1 MATSRSGATASFGRS
16 STRAR
21 TRSPATIG
29 TCGSRPTLRRRRR
42 RSSPLCS
49 SRSMTSAS
57 REAVSLSRTPS
68 RSGSTSPST
77 SRRRGRRY
85 QQLVRDYVDP
95 SIGSLQAAKLD
106 AELLEQLYSRLQ
118 KCRARCGGRPGA
130 GHTCRPLSN
139 STVRQVHFI
148 IRAAL
153 DRAVRWQ
160 YIAVNPAALA
170 LPPSFKKP
178 TPDPPSAEE
187 IAAVL
192 NEAWKEPAW
201 GLLLW
206 LVMVTGC
213 RRGELCALRWTDLN
227 LDRATLKIERSS
239 QQTTEGVREKG
250 TKSGQERLVA
260 LDPYTVDLLRAHRA
274 ASQDQCEQVGTGLA
288 RAAFIFS
295 ASADFS
301 TPLVPSSV
309 SQRYRRLA
317 VRNQLRSTRIHAL
330 RHYSATELLSA
341 GVDVRTVA
349 GRLGHGSGGATTL
362 RYYAAWV
369 AKADHRAAASIA
381 DTLPRPDTSRRH
393 PRSPYEKLAA
403 QLRGAIEQGIYPVGS
418 FLPITIELAS
428 AHNVSVG
435 TVNRAIA
442 LLKSVGLVA
451 AKRGERATVLPGP
464 GSTTQPQ
471 PSG

>member
-1 MATSRSGATASFGRS
+1 
-16 STRAR
+16 
-21 TRSPATIG
+21 
-29 TCGSRPTLRRRRR
+29 
-42 RSSPLCS
+42 
-49 SRSMTSAS
+49 MTSAS

-95 SIGSLQAAKLD
+95 SIGSLQAAKLN

-213 RRGELCALRWTDLN
+213 RRGELCALRWT
-227 LDRATLKIERSS
+227 I
-239 QQTTEGVREKG
+239 
-250 TKSGQERLVA
+250 
-260 LDPYTVDLLRAHRA
+260 
-274 ASQDQCEQVGTGLA
+274 
-288 RAAFIFS
+288 
-295 ASADFS
+295 
-301 TPLVPSSV
+301 
-309 SQRYRRLA
+309 
-317 VRNQLRSTRIHAL
+317 
-330 RHYSATELLSA
+330 
-341 GVDVRTVA
+341 
-349 GRLGHGSGGATTL
+349 
-362 RYYAAWV
+362 
-369 AKADHRAAASIA
+369 
-381 DTLPRPDTSRRH
+381 
-393 PRSPYEKLAA
+393 
-403 QLRGAIEQGIYPVGS
+403 
-418 FLPITIELAS
+418 
-428 AHNVSVG
+428 
-435 TVNRAIA
+435 
-442 LLKSVGLVA
+442 
-451 AKRGERATVLPGP
+451 
-464 GSTTQPQ
+464 
-471 PSG
+471 

>member
-1 MATSRSGATASFGRS
+1 
-16 STRAR
+16 
-21 TRSPATIG
+21 
-29 TCGSRPTLRRRRR
+29 
-42 RSSPLCS
+42 
-49 SRSMTSAS
+49 
-57 REAVSLSRTPS
+57 V
-68 RSGSTSPST
+68 
-77 SRRRGRRY
+77 
-85 QQLVRDYVDP
+85 
-95 SIGSLQAAKLD
+95 
-106 AELLEQLYSRLQ
+106 
-118 KCRARCGGRPGA
+118 
-130 GHTCRPLSN
+130 
-139 STVRQVHFI
+139 
-148 IRAAL
+148 RAAL
-153 DRAVRWQ
+153 DH
-160 YIAVNPAALA
+160 
-170 LPPSFKKP
+170 
-178 TPDPPSAEE
+178 
-187 IAAVL
+187 
-192 NEAWKEPAW
+192 
-201 GLLLW
+201 
-206 LVMVTGC
+206 
-213 RRGELCALRWTDLN
+213 LN